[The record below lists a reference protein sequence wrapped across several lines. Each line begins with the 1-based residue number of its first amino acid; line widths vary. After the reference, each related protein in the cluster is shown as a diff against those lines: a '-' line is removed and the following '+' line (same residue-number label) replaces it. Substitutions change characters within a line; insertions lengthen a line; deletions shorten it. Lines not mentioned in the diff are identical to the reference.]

1 MKNSS
6 INVAEIPKD
15 QSDQFLD
22 PSEQHL
28 WIKLNFTPDPELSSL
43 FVRSE
48 FL

>member
-28 WIKLNFTPDPELSSL
+28 WIKLNFTPELSSL